1 MKYAEIA
8 FLPFYDGALQFHIR
22 RCARGSGRSRFRLL
36 RAFFDRNT
44 ICPRY
49 CIPATLLRQ
58 YDKMRG
64 LFFVFRGRTTPDP
77 TKTRP
82 SNATDTRGV
91 LFFHFIRQRP
101 TPAPA
106 RHSIRR
112 EAKCPP
118 AGAFRRSV
126 TRVHRGEVGACTRS
140 SAIPS
145 DARRNA
151 CLQEHFDEAA
161 NEPRRGEVPTG
172 EKCLRA
178 GAFRRCGAQAPTG
191 RSTDI
196 GEMPAC
202 RSIST
207 MRRTSPIGAKSAKRS
222 PPPSDPCKEIPHIRS
237 G

>member
-82 SNATDTRGV
+82 SNVTDTRGV
-91 LFFHFIRQRP
+91 PFSILYVSVPRP
-101 TPAPA
+101 PLP
-106 RHSIRR
+106 
-112 EAKCPP
+112 
-118 AGAFRRSV
+118 V
-126 TRVHRGEVGACTRS
+126 
-140 SAIPS
+140 IPS

-151 CLQEHFDEAA
+151 RLRERAVKSAHEPIGVKYRHERKARLQEHFDAA
-161 NEPRRGEVPTG
+161 HEPHRGEVSKARNPPAHYP
-172 EKCLRA
+172 LRGDPSTSLRSVFGMTYEA
-178 GAFRRCGAQAPTG
+178 DG
-191 RSTDI
+191 RF
-196 GEMPAC
+196 
-202 RSIST
+202 
-207 MRRTSPIGAKSAKRS
+207 
-222 PPPSDPCKEIPHIRS
+222 PPPSPLRLKRADGGIVVHARR
-237 G
+237 